1 MSWSNLMTELNV
13 IDLVAEAILS
23 QHTWDPKERFR
34 LQARAA
40 MDKLADI
47 LEAAMLNPDDPF
59 VPDGATVVNA
69 IRLIARTPSEYL
81 F

>member
-1 MSWSNLMTELNV
+1 MTEHLV
-13 IDLVAEAILS
+13 IDQIADAIQG
-23 QHTWDPKERFR
+23 QHAFDPKERFR
-34 LQARAA
+34 LQARASLE
-40 MDKLADI
+40 KLADI
-47 LEAAMLNPDDPF
+47 LEAAMFNPDDPF

>member
-1 MSWSNLMTELNV
+1 MTEHLV
-13 IDLVAEAILS
+13 IDQIADAIQG
-23 QHTWDPKERFR
+23 QHAFDPKERFR

-40 MDKLADI
+40 MDKLADV

>member
-1 MSWSNLMTELNV
+1 M
-13 IDLVAEAILS
+13 
-23 QHTWDPKERFR
+23 
-34 LQARAA
+34 QARAA

-59 VPDGATVVNA
+59 IPDGATVVNA

>member
-1 MSWSNLMTELNV
+1 MTEINV
-13 IDLVAEAILS
+13 IDLVAEAIQG
-23 QHTWDPKERFR
+23 QHSFDPQQRFR
-34 LQARAA
+34 MQARAA
-40 MDKLADI
+40 MDQLADI

-69 IRLIARTPSEYL
+69 IRLIARTPSQYL

>member
-1 MSWSNLMTELNV
+1 
-13 IDLVAEAILS
+13 
-23 QHTWDPKERFR
+23 
-34 LQARAA
+34 

>member
-1 MSWSNLMTELNV
+1 MTEINV
-13 IDLVAEAILS
+13 IDLVAEAIQG
-23 QHTWDPKERFR
+23 QHSFDPQQR
-34 LQARAA
+34 LRMQARAA
-40 MDKLADI
+40 MDQLADI

>member
-1 MSWSNLMTELNV
+1 MTEFDVVDQL
-13 IDLVAEAILS
+13 AAAIQG

-69 IRLIARTPSEYL
+69 IRLIARIPSEYI

>member
-1 MSWSNLMTELNV
+1 MTEINV
-13 IDLVAEAILS
+13 IDLVADAIQS
-23 QHTWDPKERFR
+23 QHSFDPQQR
-34 LQARAA
+34 LRMQARAA
-40 MDKLADI
+40 MDQLADI